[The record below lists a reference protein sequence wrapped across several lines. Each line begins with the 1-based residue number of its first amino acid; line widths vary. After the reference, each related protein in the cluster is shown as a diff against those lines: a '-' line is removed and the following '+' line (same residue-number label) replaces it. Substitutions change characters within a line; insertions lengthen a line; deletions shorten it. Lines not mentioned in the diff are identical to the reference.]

1 MRQTEKRKMPM
12 KLLLLLLPLL
22 LSAEML
28 KVGDS
33 VASMKIEDQFGK
45 SHKVGKESFW
55 VVTWDKMTTRRAN
68 RFFDGHRELIAQ
80 GDAAMIVDVS
90 QTPSGIL
97 SLFVLPRMRSYDHTI
112 LMSHDAAYNR
122 DIPYEEEQITV
133 LQLKAG
139 KIAAIGFAADEA
151 ALEGMLLGKQGL

>member
-1 MRQTEKRKMPM
+1 MR
-12 KLLLLLLPLL
+12 LLLLLLPLL

-28 KVGDS
+28 KVGDP
-33 VASMKIEDQFGK
+33 VASMEIEDQFGK
-45 SHKVGKESFW
+45 AHKVGKESFW

-68 RFFDGHRELIAQ
+68 RFFESHRELIEK
-80 GDAAMIVDVS
+80 GVAAMIVDVS
-90 QTPSGIL
+90 ETPEGIL

-133 LQLKAG
+133 LRLQAG
-139 KIAAIGFAADEA
+139 RIAGIEYAADGA
-151 ALEGMLLGKQGL
+151 ALGRILVKK